1 MSTFA
6 FSDFWEEYKMHD
18 KRHHSLPLQN
28 KKEDKLSER
37 IIGNVKGTYETQ
49 AINDQSRR
57 DKKTNMAI
65 PSDRCVELN
74 RNWVNENK
82 K

>member
-1 MSTFA
+1 M
-6 FSDFWEEYKMHD
+6 YN

-28 KKEDKLSER
+28 QKADKLSEP
-37 IIGNVKGTYETQ
+37 IVGHVKGTLETQ